1 LGDSFSLDAL
11 SDPPCKRKSVAV
23 ATAEMLMPPP
33 STRSLPVA
41 LPPRKRSRARP
52 FRRNERGRLVAEA
65 LAPRAHGLKA
75 IAIVRQMRGFRAKE
89 DCRPLG

>member
-1 LGDSFSLDAL
+1 MH
-11 SDPPCKRKSVAV
+11 KRA
-23 ATAEMLMPPP
+23 APADQPD
-33 STRSLPVA
+33 RHD
-41 LPPRKRSRARP
+41 RC
-52 FRRNERGRLVAEA
+52 VAEA